1 MNVLWRLS
9 YFMLAQLYM
18 IILGMIMKLALALTL
33 SAALLMRCSAA
44 NAPETKTAST
54 FDSTAMDSLLS
65 GAVERGDIIGT
76 SALVFDEGQVV
87 YQGAFGLGDR
97 ERNTPVNMD
106 TVWRIYSMTK
116 PVTSVVIMDLQEE
129 GKLKLSDPVSK
140 YIPEL
145 ADMKVAKMGEDG
157 KPAFEAQARPMTL
170 EDLMLHR
177 SGLGYGIFGPV
188 NPVAAAYE
196 KAGLVTPDETLE
208 TKMTKL
214 SKLPL
219 MFQPGE
225 AWYYSYGIDVLGRV
239 AEVVEGKSL
248 GEIMEDRIFEPLG
261 MTETGFTLRPD
272 QVARFVSNYYV
283 TEDGSYAL
291 AEDGQ
296 QSLFANTDNKFQ
308 SGGGGL
314 VSTLGDYV
322 KFAEMMLQG
331 GIYKGHRVLEEATV
345 ALMMQDHMGQ
355 DKPYLQPWLG
365 PTQNSGFGYGGSV
378 QIADTSE
385 QLALNG
391 KSAGQWGWS
400 GAARTEFY
408 IDRPNDA
415 FGIIMLQFFSAQ
427 DPKIHA
433 DFRALAYEQTKGNTQ

>member
-1 MNVLWRLS
+1 MQICALAAFLCVIALKEKGI
-9 YFMLAQLYM
+9 FM
-18 IILGMIMKLALALTL
+18 KLALTL
-33 SAALLMRCSAA
+33 SAALLMGCSAA
-44 NAPETKTAST
+44 VTPTATAPKFDTA
-54 FDSTAMDSLLS
+54 AMDTLLS
-65 GAVERGDIIGT
+65 QAVSSGDVIGT
-76 SALVFDEGQVV
+76 SAMVFDEGQIV

-97 ERNTPVNMD
+97 ERNVPVDMD

-145 ADMKVAKMGEDG
+145 ANMRVAKIGEDG
-157 KPAFEAQARPMTL
+157 TPSFEPQARPMTL

-177 SGLGYGIFGPV
+177 SGIGYGIFGPI

-219 MFQPGE
+219 MFQPGD
-225 AWYYSYGIDVLGRV
+225 AWYYSYSIDVLGRV

-248 GEIMEDRIFEPLG
+248 GEVMRERIFDPLG
-261 MTETGFTLRPD
+261 MNETSFTVRPD
-272 QVARFVSNYYV
+272 QISRFVSNYYL

-296 QSLFANTDNKFQ
+296 KSPFANPENKFQ

-314 VSTLGDYV
+314 VSTLGDYA
-322 KFAEMMLQG
+322 KFAQMMLEG
-331 GIYKGHRVLEEATV
+331 GIYKGHRVLDEATV
-345 ALMMQDHMGQ
+345 ELMMQDHMGQ
-355 DKPYLQPWLG
+355 DKPYMFPWLG
-365 PTQNSGFGYGGSV
+365 GETMAGFGYGGSV
-378 QIADTSE
+378 QIGDTPG

-391 KSAGQWGWS
+391 KSKGQWGWS

-408 IDRPNDA
+408 IDRPNNA
-415 FGIIMLQFFSAQ
+415 FGIIMLQFFSAD

-433 DFRALAYEQTKGNTQ
+433 DFRALAHKQTKANR

>member
-1 MNVLWRLS
+1 
-9 YFMLAQLYM
+9 
-18 IILGMIMKLALALTL
+18 MKLALTL
-33 SAALLMRCSAA
+33 SAALLMGCSAA
-44 NAPETKTAST
+44 NAPETKTAPT
-54 FDSTAMDSLLS
+54 FDSAAMDSLLS
-65 GAVERGDIIGT
+65 SAVERGDIIGT
-76 SALVFDEGQVV
+76 SAMVFDEGQVV
-87 YQGAFGLGDR
+87 YQGTFGLGDR
-97 ERNTPVNMD
+97 ERKTPVDMD

-157 KPAFEAQARPMTL
+157 KPAFEAQERPMTL

-177 SGLGYGIFGPV
+177 SGMGYGIFGPL

-196 KAGLVTPDETLE
+196 KAGILTPEETLE

-225 AWYYSYGIDVLGRV
+225 GWYYSYGIDVLGRI

-248 GEIMEDRIFEPLG
+248 GEIMDERIFDPLG
-261 MTETGFTLRPD
+261 MSETGFTVRSD
-272 QVARFVSNYYV
+272 QKARFVSNYYI
-283 TEDGSYAL
+283 TEDGSYAV

-296 QSLFANTDNKFQ
+296 KSPFSNPENKFQ

-314 VSTLGDYV
+314 VSTLGDYA
-322 KFAEMMLQG
+322 KFAQLMLEG
-331 GIYKGHRVLEEATV
+331 GIYNGHRVLDEATV
-345 ALMMQDHMGQ
+345 KLMMKDHMGQ
-355 DKPYLQPWLG
+355 DKPYFQPWLG
-365 PTQNSGFGYGGSV
+365 PEKMSGFGYGGSV
-378 QIADTSE
+378 EIADTPE
-385 QLALNG
+385 KLAQTG
-391 KSAGQWGWS
+391 KAKGQWGWS

-408 IDRPNDA
+408 IDPTNNA
-415 FGIIMLQFFSAQ
+415 FGIIMLQFFSAE
-427 DPKIHA
+427 DPQIHA
-433 DFRALAYEQTKGNTQ
+433 DFRALAYAQTKTTSK